1 MLAGYLPFDDD
12 PANPEGDNINLLY
25 KYITSTP
32 LTFPEYVTP
41 HSRDLLRRILVPDP
55 RKRADLFE
63 VARHSWLTEYHH
75 VVAHVTSS
83 TTNIADI
90 SNSTVTVPG
99 TYNQQEDQ
107 QVITK
112 HELAD
117 ELSGM
122 NRSMSVRVPPTAT
135 AQRVAPQ
142 PSTNDRGEDPR
153 RHMARHTLQAEYV
166 PPQQHTDRMTQQET
180 IARQNMEA
188 NAAMSVALSAQKPLP
203 QAPVPSE
210 QPQIAASQSQPIPA
224 IQNVSTHEVPR
235 SSSDG
240 AGILLAAAQPS
251 ANQFA
256 TRPVTQGSTT
266 SFSGQTRPEYKLPSR
281 GSYGM
286 TAPPTVTTTTATGKV
301 TAPGKNGSGYNISAP
316 QYQQGATNSIGQSMA
331 PPVAPMSAQQQKSHH
346 RRSST
351 LSSIGEKLF
360 GRSNSVARR
369 NRDEER
375 QKNGRRYP
383 PTAMKMPMSSDPPQP
398 RMSTDS
404 KRSFSFLRRKEST
417 EAAGQEPQVKEKGS
431 RRFSAL
437 LPNSMSLKS
446 MMGGNRGEHEDSRT
460 QSPVTAA
467 NSSSYVADA
476 QQDRRNQNFSRPQ
489 VSGHRSQQS
498 SSDVYGGTGVY
509 QAGSQQQFQHGRENS
524 QSQFA
529 QYANP
534 DGSQSRPSMQQG
546 RTTLTKPRRFN
557 DGYDDHRS
565 GTGAVKRVQDFFRR
579 RGRARA
585 DSEYR

>member
-32 LTFPEYVTP
+32 LTFPDYVTP

-63 VARHSWLTEYHH
+63 IARHSWLTEYHH

-83 TTNIADI
+83 TTNIAEI
-90 SNSTVTVPG
+90 SNSTVTTAGVYRQRENG
-99 TYNQQEDQ
+99 RTYA
-107 QVITK
+107 K
-112 HELAD
+112 HELDD
-117 ELSGM
+117 EVSVM
-122 NRSMSVRVPPTAT
+122 NRSASVRVPPTT
-135 AQRVAPQ
+135 TQRVQTQAGP
-142 PSTNDRGEDPR
+142 NDRGEDPR

-166 PPQQHTDRMTQQET
+166 APQQHTERIAQQET
-180 IARQNMEA
+180 VVQQSMEGSMIP
-188 NAAMSVALSAQKPLP
+188 AAVQKPLP
-203 QAPVPSE
+203 QAPALSE
-210 QPQIAASQSQPIPA
+210 QPQMTASQSQPIPA
-224 IQNVSTHEVPR
+224 IQSVSTQDIPR

-256 TRPVTQGSTT
+256 TRPLTQGSAT
-266 SFSGQTRPEYKLPSR
+266 SFSAQNRPEYKLPSR

-301 TAPGKNGSGYNISAP
+301 TAPSKNGSGYNISAP
-316 QYQQGATNSIGQSMA
+316 QYQQGASNSIGQSMA
-331 PPVAPMSAQQQKSHH
+331 PPVAPASAQQQAQKGHH

-360 GRSNSVARR
+360 GRSNSVARK
-369 NRDEER
+369 NRDEDR

-383 PTAMKMPMSSDPPQP
+383 PTAMRMPMSSEPPQP

-404 KRSFSFLRRKEST
+404 KRSFTFLRRKESS
-417 EAAGQEPQVKEKGS
+417 EATGQEPQIKEKGS

-446 MMGGNRGEHEDSRT
+446 MLGGNRGDNEGSRT
-460 QSPVTAA
+460 QSPITVA
-467 NSSSYVADA
+467 NNSSYVTDG
-476 QQDRRNQNFSRPQ
+476 QQDKRNQNFSRPQ
-489 VSGHRSQQS
+489 ASGHRAQQS
-498 SSDVYGGTGVY
+498 TSDVYGGTGVY

-524 QSQFA
+524 QNQFA
-529 QYANP
+529 QYA
-534 DGSQSRPSMQQG
+534 DQEGSHSRPSMQQG
-546 RTTLTKPRRFN
+546 RNTLTKPRRFN
-557 DGYDDHRS
+557 DGYDDHRG